1 VRQLEIERQMDADA
15 IASVSALL
23 TEAERADGHK
33 PLSDH
38 LWLDLVNSGVSGG
51 RTGFVGVIAHDG
63 QDGRQAPVAYAQAS
77 RANASW
83 MIELVVAPSQRG
95 DLFGIGRELIGA
107 ALDVIAADGGGRVD
121 WWVFEPTPA
130 HEELAAA
137 IGLRPERRLTQMRRS
152 LPTEARPA
160 IETRPFV
167 PGADEDAWLAVNNR
181 AFAAH
186 REQGGWDRETLE
198 LREQEPWFDP
208 AGFLLHERD
217 GRLAG
222 FCWTKLH
229 TEHDPPLGEIYVIG
243 IDPDFQGLGLGKQLT
258 LAGLDSIARR
268 GVTIGMLYVD
278 ADNTAGVRLYDGL
291 GFTVHRTDRAYVG
304 EIPDSVDDAERR
316 GTVEVP

>member
-23 TEAERADGHK
+23 AEAERADGHK

-38 LWLDLVNSGVSGG
+38 LWLDLVSGG
-51 RTGFVGVIAHDG
+51 RAGFVGVMARDDDDHDG
-63 QDGRQAPVAYAQAS
+63 RRAPVAYAQAS
-77 RANASW
+77 RTSASW
-83 MIELVVAPSQRG
+83 MIELVVAPSRRG
-95 DLFGIGRELIGA
+95 DLFSIGHDLIGA
-107 ALDVIAADGGGRVD
+107 VLDVIGSDGGGRVD
-121 WWVFEPTPA
+121 WWVFEPTAA
-130 HEELAAA
+130 HEELAAT

-152 LPTEARPA
+152 LPTEERPT

-167 PGADEDAWLAVNNR
+167 PGVDEEAWLAVNNR

-198 LREQEPWFDP
+198 LREQEAWFDP
-208 AGFLLHERD
+208 AGFLLHDRD

-229 TEHDPPLGEIYVIG
+229 MDHDPPLGEIYVIG

-268 GVTIGMLYVD
+268 GITVAMLYVD
-278 ADNTAGVRLYDGL
+278 ADYAAGVRLYEKL

-304 EIPDSVDDAERR
+304 DVPRTIGAEDRQ
-316 GTVEVP
+316 GGVEVR